1 MQFGIS
7 AALLTPFG
15 SDGAIDAERLVDH
28 AVDVTQRGASGITL
42 FGTTG
47 EGPSIGTGER
57 EAVLAQLS
65 GSLSADRIVL
75 GISAASV
82 EDAAAH
88 VRQGLAHGIR
98 DFLLSAPFYY
108 SAVDDDGLFAWHSQ
122 LIQATAAEAR
132 FVLYNI
138 PQVTGVALSP
148 ALAGRLGASFPDRIQ
163 AIKDSS
169 GDWAT
174 SSAFLSEGRL
184 PVLIGDERL
193 LHRALPLG
201 CAGSISG
208 MANLYPERMASV
220 FSQAREDAALS
231 RLVDRIVSGP
241 VNAGL
246 KVLLAR
252 DKNDPAWEAVRPP
265 LSPLG
270 RVAREE
276 LLNADSL
283 EPVDE

>member
-15 SDGAIDAERLVDH
+15 SDGAIDAERLVRH
-28 AVDVTQRGASGITL
+28 AVEVTRRGAVGVTL

-57 EAVLAQLS
+57 DAVLALLAAALS
-65 GSLSADRIVL
+65 PDRIVL
-75 GISAASV
+75 GVSAASV
-82 EDAAAH
+82 EDAAAQ
-88 VRQGLAHGIR
+88 VRQGLGHGIC

-108 SAVDDDGLFAWHSQ
+108 SPVDDDGLFTWHSR
-122 LIQATAAEAR
+122 LLQATAVEAR

-148 ALAGRLGASFPDRIQ
+148 ALSGRLGAAFPDRIQ

-174 SSAFLSEGRL
+174 ARELLSDGRL
-184 PVLIGDERL
+184 PVLVGDERL
-193 LHRALPLG
+193 LHRAVPLG

-208 MANLYPERMASV
+208 LANLYPERVASV
-220 FSQAREDAALS
+220 FAQAREDTALS

-241 VNAGL
+241 VNATL

-252 DKNDPAWEAVRPP
+252 AKNDPVWETVRPP

-270 RVAREE
+270 RIAREE
-276 LLNADSL
+276 LLSTDNL
-283 EPVDE
+283 EPAHD